1 MRKTKKTLGL
11 AWTRYHNYY
20 GMNTKLYPAMRREGW
35 LEWAIK
41 NHSIAHAHEVNHEM
55 ATRYKNNPP
64 DLPAPDD
71 KNWLKRHPALQGS
84 GKAPRKPILPKQ
96 TRRKGL
102 SKGSTKG
109 SSESTKLK
117 PHRYRP
123 GTVALCE
130 ICQYHRST
138 ELLI

>member
-1 MRKTKKTLGL
+1 MTKTKKTLGL

-20 GMNTKLYPAMRREGW
+20 RMNAKLYPAMQREGW

-41 NHSIAHAHEVNHEM
+41 NYSIAHAHEVNHEM
-55 ATRYKNNPP
+55 ATRYKDNPP

-71 KNWLKRHPALQGS
+71 KNWLKRHLALQGS
-84 GKAPRKPILPKQ
+84 RKAPRKPILPKQ
-96 TRRKGL
+96 TRRKGV

-109 SSESTKLK
+109 SSKGPTKGSSESTKPK

-130 ICQYHRST
+130 IH
-138 ELLI
+138 